1 MNFKKGI
8 LDPKPFYL
16 LMLLGFM
23 LWVSSAAALSPIQ
36 QLQIQ
41 STPVPVTGEGISG
54 SATPFIAETATIE
67 PSPTEIDTPTP
78 TPFPDWAM
86 TSKDTNGLLFAG
98 ILILLIITIGTLAA
112 VTKRTPDLNHK
123 KNR

>member
-1 MNFKKGI
+1 MNFKQWH
-8 LDPKPFYL
+8 LNQKPFSL
-16 LMLLGFM
+16 LMILGFM
-23 LWVSSAAALSPIQ
+23 LWVSSAAALSPFQAIQ
-36 QLQIQ
+36 TQ
-41 STPVPVTGEGISG
+41 STPVPPTSEVINS
-54 SATPFIAETATIE
+54 SATPFITETATIE
-67 PSPTEIDTPTP
+67 PSPTGIYAPTP

-112 VTKRTPDLNHK
+112 VTKNMPEINHK

>member
-1 MNFKKGI
+1 M
-8 LDPKPFYL
+8 
-16 LMLLGFM
+16 
-23 LWVSSAAALSPIQ
+23 Q
-36 QLQIQ
+36 TQ
-41 STPVPVTGEGISG
+41 STPVPSTKEGITS
-54 SATPFIAETATIE
+54 SVTPSITVTATLE
-67 PSPTEIDTPTP
+67 LSPTAANTPTP

-112 VTKRTPDLNHK
+112 IAKSSPDLNHK